1 MMEDANNDK
10 KEDARSQIE
19 KIRFD
24 LEKKLAALEAAKINS
39 EKLKVSGVETPKDNK
54 EITGEETSEDDSKVN
69 KGGIPVNKN
78 QDSSKQVSQENT
90 GNKIEN
96 DDYDSNKLFA
106 EESAFFEINDEIK
119 DVTENRINNSE
130 KNNVTNKDRVVPV
143 VPIVPL
149 VKETQIKQ
157 PIKEKSVV
165 IEKKENKENEEKK
178 KVLAKTS
185 TVIPIVTKNVK
196 KEPII
201 KQNEEPEKKSGLNKI
216 IYVLGAV
223 IVMALGYLAWSFLGG
238 NSDNKNENNKILSEY
253 ENRRYKDSIE
263 LADANNLLL
272 DYESQHYIDSIALA
286 NQVNIISNPN
296 SRNTPVNN
304 ALRDRTNNTSFD
316 NTSNTTIVGTEL
328 NNDDTNINST
338 DEYNDEGVDDT
349 VTTNSNDL
357 NNNNDATLE
366 NPVKDGSLDEQNKE
380 VTPDPIE
387 VKKIPKKAET
397 LTSIEKSPVYPGCEK
412 NKTEKL
418 KKKCFISKIS
428 KFVSSRFNSDL
439 SQDLGLDA
447 GVKRINVSFVIDKSG
462 NVNVLKVRA
471 QHKTLE
477 KEALRVVNSLPKMKA
492 GKKKGKSEPVYYNLP
507 IVYKV
512 EN

>member
-54 EITGEETSEDDSKVN
+54 EIIGEETSEDDSKVN
-69 KGGIPVNKN
+69 KGGISVNEN
-78 QDSSKQVSQENT
+78 QDTSKQVSQENT
-90 GNKIEN
+90 RNKIEN

-130 KNNVTNKDRVVPV
+130 KNNVTNKNKVVPV
-143 VPIVPL
+143 IPI

-157 PIKEKSVV
+157 PIKEKSIV
-165 IEKKENKENEEKK
+165 IEEKEDKENEKK
-178 KVLAKTS
+178 KIIAKTS

-196 KEPII
+196 KDII
-201 KQNEEPEKKSGLNKI
+201 KQNEESEKKSGLNKI

-238 NSDNKNENNKILSEY
+238 NSDNKNENSKILSEY

-286 NQVNIISNPN
+286 NQVNIVSNPD
-296 SRNTPVNN
+296 SRNTPINN
-304 ALRDRTNNTSFD
+304 TLRDRTNNTSFD
-316 NTSNTTIVGTEL
+316 NTSSTTIVGTEL

-366 NPVKDGSLDEQNKE
+366 NPEKDDSLEEQKKE